1 MPKQSNKGSE
11 HSRVWEVKDY
21 GNIDAL
27 VRMAAGISG
36 SGVATDASGRTL
48 FPEGMPTGV
57 STIVEN
63 GKVAPTAGVKSAA
76 QDVLNDPQAFVDKNV
91 NPEVAAD
98 ESLFDKGKSFLSTIF
113 NTEDTWKDGKYQG
126 ADNPVESVW
135 DSFLTGVNWG
145 YDRIPQATVAALS
158 ALPGGTQTLDW
169 DQAGEVSFGQ
179 QVIANIGVSAG
190 DVKRGEGNI
199 GDIFSLSTFGPL
211 GLVGLAAPEERTQ
224 KKGFDITSEQD
235 RKVFEDGWEK
245 FGSGSLDTA
254 FTIFADPL
262 IVGGKLLKVARI
274 KYIDRPVNEKT
285 IVQMTKELADGAALH
300 AAGNTER
307 MNPISKFANDA
318 ITPGADGSRM
328 PVREIMA
335 REEISWSSNAEGIAD
350 ALRTIPDNDYGLA
363 SVVIRAGLGERTAV
377 DELILR
383 SARASDT
390 LANANS
396 QALMMRFLQNPGV
409 EYVNATARLT
419 RTTDALFKNLE
430 MMKKGLA
437 EGTATSAQVRTAQRE
452 FDRAIDDLNNIK
464 EMKLRD
470 HLDPPPGQDAL
481 AVMEKMV
488 EEARDTN
495 QWFAKALAVA
505 EQSPLTEANKGFA
518 TDTVVGRFVSKRRA
532 KRARK
537 DYERVS
543 TSGQGIRSQ
552 DFFGTNRFQR
562 TIRVWSR
569 ASDWTPSWY
578 VDFANPTDQGREIGA
593 VLDSLSYLSS
603 APRKVKDAVTGEM
616 RDVGGI
622 ARKDELFQMYTTSR
636 SLGDEVSA
644 TMLRIEDSIKDDL
657 VDFYGFDRKLADEL
671 RDKAMEK
678 MGKTKEDIT
687 RNPKGFF
694 LSDDSTSLS
703 SLNVAPFLN
712 TQLNNGM
719 YILPWDHFETV
730 LKNIESGKIKD
741 WEAGN
746 LTTKTGWTV
755 EKAIIANDIFQD
767 FWRPAVLFRLGYTQ
781 RNVTEGLFRGVAFS
795 GSLDPVVSA
804 GKAFLNVKSNYRRAK
819 RADRETAKARA
830 LLEAGDEA
838 RDRFDGLAAAQIDL
852 FDESAWL
859 RTAKGRLGAQEQLI
873 AEATDV
879 PVRSF
884 SGDPASGLLLSDD
897 GAFQLQRVMEEVA
910 APAAAQGIDRSRGL
924 MLDEQGVLTKF
935 YSPTVFKK
943 AEGTGVWVSDDG
955 VFEVTQAGKGKWL
968 RTQKSEL
975 GGVGPSQRQFS
986 TKKEAMSGS
995 RAATDEEI
1003 QSLTSTSMEEVARE
1017 WRGLDQLRNAPM
1029 ERWRINQ
1036 LDPVDNATF
1045 IPGTG
1050 KTFETAEE
1058 ATRVLNDV
1066 IADVYAGRKQAFGPQ
1081 LELVAQRAAK
1091 GRTTAVKPEMSPSG
1105 KEFKTA
1111 KEAQSEIDR
1120 IEAELATIKREI
1132 DTIGGR
1138 PIPARLKG
1146 SKFQKWRE
1154 KRMESMEEEVLQ
1166 SIAFEENM
1174 QRLLKAGEVVMD
1186 DTIERNLMLVRQ
1198 GREMLETRL
1207 KYLET
1212 DDMYALSEYT
1222 NQSAARRVVDNG
1234 SKVYVG
1240 GVMIESAFGD
1250 PKMREINWKNL
1261 SSDNTIKATIALRSQ
1276 TADSIIYK
1284 IGQKQYV
1291 DVLPGQKGYWEGME
1305 SMLRQYSQSPMGQ
1318 MILKGDSDET
1328 IATWLLTDPKGMK
1341 LRDDLDN
1348 AWKAAEENAELKAD
1362 RIGDNLDNAIN
1373 FATTVRK
1380 GLEQITAGNK
1390 NVWKVMQAH
1399 PPSADEL
1406 KAMMKDMPELSPV
1419 VGDTTE
1425 LLGFKKVMDSY
1436 RTFTQAAFRQIG
1448 TKPEDAFVRGPFYA
1462 RRYTETRDTLVRN
1475 LLSQYKNVEEIPIER
1490 INWIEKAAHTRAL
1503 KDTKDFLYTIDRKTN
1518 LGKYAETMFPFIS
1531 AAQNSLTAFG
1541 RLTYRDPSVVGAI
1554 ALLWQAPTKAGWE
1567 DKDGNIIIPIP
1578 HALIPDGVE
1587 DFFGIRGMKNATI
1600 NKSSLNVIMPESGFA
1615 FVPRPTPLIQAASSQ
1630 LMKNGLFGQYSV
1642 EAPPIL
1648 TGLFGDENAEGMWK
1662 YFKNYMYGEE
1672 GGISQEMLSYEKL
1685 LPPAWNKAIQYLQK
1699 DGSSQYGYQYALQA
1713 RTQDLLWRAGAR
1725 EDYPTSEEIMN
1736 RTNGMFLLRMAG
1748 NLLAFTPP
1756 NYQSPIQPLIDIQR
1770 AYDEKYG
1777 LEGPMK
1783 FSENF
1788 GNEMLILSSTDSTRN
1803 VGGTTTS
1810 VGTVRNIKNYDGL
1823 VREVAGAVSNEDLD
1837 VLGIL
1842 VNEDL
1847 ANSEYDIN
1855 AYRWMQQENIPG
1867 TTRKWRETNSGG
1879 ESMAESQRQ
1888 AGWVEYIKFK
1898 GQIDAL
1904 LQQRGLTSYSAKGAQ
1919 DLNAYRKEFES
1930 NMMSNPMY
1938 EGWANDFK
1946 STGSSKTYSAV
1957 KTITAAL
1964 NDDKFMADHAES
1976 RTWQI
1981 AAEYID
1987 TRERLIQMVKESGV
2001 TLENQANA
2009 ALKEQ
2014 WETYRQGLINMDMG
2028 WAGISNRYLRSD
2040 DNPVPI
2046 GASFS
2051 TGGM

>member
-98 ESLFDKGKSFLSTIF
+98 ESLFDKGKSFLGTLF
-113 NTEDTWKDGKYQG
+113 NTEDTWKDGKYLG
-126 ADNPVESVW
+126 ADSPVESVW

-145 YDRIPQATVAALS
+145 YDRINQVTVAGLS
-158 ALPGGTQTLDW
+158 ALPGGTQTLEW
-169 DQAGEVSFGQ
+169 DQAGEVSVGQ

-211 GLVGLAAPEERTQ
+211 GLVGLAAPETGTQ
-224 KKGFDITSEQD
+224 AKGFDITNAED
-235 RKVFEDGWEK
+235 RKIFEEGWEK
-245 FGSGSLDTA
+245 FGSGAIDTA

-274 KYIDRPVNEKT
+274 RYIDRPVNEKT
-285 IVQMTKELADGAALH
+285 IVQYTKELADGAALH

-419 RTTDALFKNLE
+419 RQSDALLKNLE
-430 MMKKGLA
+430 LMKKGLA

-470 HLDPPPGQDAL
+470 HLDPPPGEDAL

-488 EEARDTN
+488 AEARDTN
-495 QWFAKALAVA
+495 QWFAKAMAIA

-518 TDTVVGRFVSKRRA
+518 TDTAVGRFVSKRRA

-552 DFFGTNRFQR
+552 DFFGANRFQR

-622 ARKDELFQMYTTSR
+622 SRKDELFQMYTTSR

-644 TMLRIEDSIKDDL
+644 TMLRIEDAIKDDL

-671 RDKAMEK
+671 RDKAMQK

-755 EKAIIANDIFQD
+755 EKAVIANNIFQD

-781 RNVTEGLFRGVAFS
+781 RNITEGLFRGVAFS

-804 GKAFLNVKSNYRRAK
+804 GKAFLNVKSNFRRAK

-830 LLEAGDEA
+830 LLEGSDAA

-910 APAAAQGIDRSRGL
+910 APAAAEGIDRSRGL

-1003 QSLTSTSMEEVARE
+1003 QSLTSASMEEVARE

-1036 LDPVDNATF
+1036 LDPVDNVTF

-1154 KRMESMEEEVLQ
+1154 KRAKSMEEEVLQ
-1166 SIAFEENM
+1166 SIAFEQNM
-1174 QRLLKAGEVVMD
+1174 QRLMKAGEVVMD

-1212 DDMYALSEYT
+1212 DDMYALSEFT
-1222 NQSAARRVVDNG
+1222 NQSAARRVVENG

-1250 PKMREINWKNL
+1250 PRMREINWKNM
-1261 SSDNTIKATIALRSQ
+1261 SADNTIKATIALRSQ

-1318 MILKGDSDET
+1318 MILRGDSDET

-1348 AWKAAEENAELKAD
+1348 AWRAAEKNAELKAD

-1490 INWIEKAAHTRAL
+1490 IYWIEKAAHTRAL

-1541 RLTYRDPSVVGAI
+1541 RLTYRDPSVIGAI
-1554 ALLWQAPTKAGWE
+1554 ALLWQAPTRAGWE
-1567 DKDGNIIIPIP
+1567 DENGNIIIPIP

-1587 DFFGIRGMKNATI
+1587 DFFGIKGMKNATI

-1615 FVPRPTPLIQAASSQ
+1615 FVPRPTPLVQASSSE
-1630 LMKNGLFGQYSV
+1630 LMKKGLFGHYSI

-1648 TGLFGDENAEGMWK
+1648 TGLFGDKDAEGMWK

-1672 GGISQEMLSYEKL
+1672 GAVSQETLSLDKL
-1685 LPPAWNKAIQYLQK
+1685 LPPVANKAVQYLQK

-1725 EDYPTSEEIMN
+1725 DEYPTAEEIMN

-1756 NYQSPIQPLIDIQR
+1756 NYESPIQPLIEIQR

-1783 FSENF
+1783 FSESF

-1810 VGTVRNIKNYDGL
+1810 TGTVRNIRKYDGL

-1847 ANSEYDIN
+1847 ANSEYDLN

-2014 WETYRQGLINMDMG
+2014 WENYRQGLINMDIG

-2040 DNPVPI
+2040 DNPAPI

>member
-21 GNIDAL
+21 GNVDAL
-27 VRMAAGISG
+27 VRMAAGVSG
-36 SGVATDASGRTL
+36 PGVATDASGRTL

-76 QDVLNDPQAFVDKNV
+76 QDLLNDPQAFVDKNV

-98 ESLFDKGKSFLSTIF
+98 ESLFDKGKSFLSTLF

-145 YDRIPQATVAALS
+145 YDRIHQATVAGLS
-158 ALPGGTQTLDW
+158 ALPGGTQTLTW
-169 DQAGEVSFGQ
+169 DEAGEVSFGQ
-179 QVIANIGVSAG
+179 QIIANVGVSAG
-190 DVKRGEGNI
+190 DIKRGEGNF
-199 GDIFSLSTFGPL
+199 GDVLALSLSGAL
-211 GLVGLAAPEERTQ
+211 GAVGLLAPEEGTQ

-235 RKVFEDGWEK
+235 RKVFEEGWER
-245 FGSGSLDTA
+245 FGSGALDTA
-254 FTIFADPL
+254 FAVFADPL

-274 KYIDRPVNEKT
+274 KYIDRPVNEKN

-300 AAGNTER
+300 AAGNPDR
-307 MNPISKFANDA
+307 MAPIAKFANA
-318 ITPGADGSRM
+318 VVTPGADGSRM
-328 PVREIMA
+328 QVREIMA
-335 REEISWSSNAEGIAD
+335 REEIAWSSNAEGIAD

-419 RTTDALFKNLE
+419 RTTDALFNNLE
-430 MMKKGLA
+430 MMKKGVA

-452 FDRAIDDLNNIK
+452 FDRAVDDLNNIK

-470 HLDPPPGQDAL
+470 HLDPPPGKDAL

-488 EEARDTN
+488 DEARETN
-495 QWFAKALAVA
+495 QWFAKAMEIA
-505 EQSPLTEANKGFA
+505 ERSPLTEANKGFA
-518 TDTVVGRFVSKRRA
+518 TDTAVGRFASKRRA

-537 DYERVS
+537 DYERMS

-552 DFFGTNRFQR
+552 DFFGANRFQR

-578 VDFANPTDQGREIGA
+578 VNFANPTDQGREIGA
-593 VLDSLSYLSS
+593 VLDSLSYLGA
-603 APRKVKDAVTGEM
+603 APRQVKDAVTGEM
-616 RDVGGI
+616 RNVGGI

-644 TMLRIEDSIKDDL
+644 TMLRIEDAIKDDL

-671 RDKAMEK
+671 RDKAMQK

-712 TQLNNGM
+712 TQLSDGM
-719 YILPWDHFETV
+719 YILPWDYFETV

-741 WEAGN
+741 WQAGN

-755 EKAIIANDIFQD
+755 EKAIIANNIFQD

-795 GSLDPVVSA
+795 GSIDPVVSA
-804 GKAFLNVKSNYRRAK
+804 GKAFLNVKSNYRKAK

-859 RTAKGRLGAQEQLI
+859 RTAKGRLGSQEKLI
-873 AEATDV
+873 EEAGFV
-879 PVRSF
+879 PMRSF
-884 SGDPASGLLLSDD
+884 AGDPEFGLLLSDD
-897 GAFQLQRVMEEVA
+897 GAFQLQRVTEQSATPSKVSFKEPAVNGTEVSDQGYSITKRVGKIKD
-910 APAAAQGIDRSRGL
+910 PA
-924 MLDEQGVLTKF
+924 
-935 YSPTVFKK
+935 
-943 AEGTGVWVSDDG
+943 TGVADEYVG
-955 VFEVTQAGKGKWL
+955 YIVTTPNGTRLQPAGGLNFDSLADAQKGASEHFA
-968 RTQKSEL
+968 RTAPT
-975 GGVGPSQRQFS
+975 G
-986 TKKEAMSGS
+986 
-995 RAATDEEI
+995 AATVD
-1003 QSLTSTSMEEVARE
+1003 
-1017 WRGLDQLRNAPM
+1017 
-1029 ERWRINQ
+1029 RWRINQ

-1045 IPGTG
+1045 IPGS
-1050 KTFETAEE
+1050 KTFASVDE
-1058 ATRVLNDV
+1058 ATTVLNEA
-1066 IADVYAGRKQAFGPQ
+1066 IADVFAGRRKATGPQ
-1081 LELVAQRAAK
+1081 LELIAQNAAK
-1091 GRTTAVKPEMSPSG
+1091 GQKAVPKVEMSPSG

-1111 KEAQSEIDR
+1111 KEVQDEIDR

-1154 KRMESMEEEVLQ
+1154 KRAKSMEEEVLQ

-1261 SSDNTIKATIALRSQ
+1261 SSDNTIKATIALRTQ

-1284 IGQKQYV
+1284 IGQKTYV
-1291 DVLPGQKGYWEGME
+1291 DVMPGQKGYWEGME

-1318 MILKGDSDET
+1318 MILRGDSDEG

-1341 LRDDLDN
+1341 LRDDLDK
-1348 AWKAAEENAELKAD
+1348 AWRASEKDAELKAD

-1380 GLEQITAGNK
+1380 GLEQITSGNK
-1390 NVWKVMQAH
+1390 DVWKVMQAH

-1406 KAMMKDMPELSPV
+1406 KALMKDTPELSPV

-1425 LLGFKKVMDSY
+1425 LLGFNTVMDSY
-1436 RTFTQAAFRQIG
+1436 RKWTQTAFRQIG

-1475 LLSQYKNVEEIPIER
+1475 LLSQYKNVEEIPVER

-1541 RLTYRDPSVVGAI
+1541 RLTYRDPSVIGAI
-1554 ALLWQAPTKAGWE
+1554 ALLWQAPTRAGWE

-1587 DFFGIRGMKNATI
+1587 DFFGIKGMKNATI
-1600 NKSSLNVIMPESGFA
+1600 RKSSLNVLMPESGFA
-1615 FVPRPTPLIQAASSQ
+1615 FVPRPTPLVQAASSE

-1648 TGLFGDENAEGMWK
+1648 TGLFGEKDAEGMWK
-1662 YFKNYMYGEE
+1662 YFKNYLYGEE
-1672 GGISQEMLSYEKL
+1672 GGISQEVLSLDKL
-1685 LPPAWNKAIQYLQK
+1685 LPPVANKAFQYLQK

-1725 EDYPTSEEIMN
+1725 EDYPTSEEIMS

-1770 AYDEKYG
+1770 AYDQKYG

-1810 VGTVRNIKNYDGL
+1810 AGTVRNIRNYDGL
-1823 VREVAGAVSNEDLD
+1823 VREVAGSVSNEDLD

-1847 ANSEYDIN
+1847 ANSEYDLN

-1904 LQQRGLTSYSAKGAQ
+1904 LQQRGLTSYRAKGAQ

-1957 KTITAAL
+1957 KAINSAL

-2028 WAGISNRYLRSD
+2028 WSGIANRYLRSD